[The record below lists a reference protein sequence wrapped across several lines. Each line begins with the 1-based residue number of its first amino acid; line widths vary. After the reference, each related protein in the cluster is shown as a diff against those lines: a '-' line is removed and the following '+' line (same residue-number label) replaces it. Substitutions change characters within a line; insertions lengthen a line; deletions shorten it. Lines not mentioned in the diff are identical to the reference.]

1 MISDAP
7 AVTIEV
13 EEEAILQPMAA
24 LVHVVEDD
32 DDLRRLLVQGLC
44 EEGFEVVG
52 SEGAETALRQHGE
65 RPADVFVIDI
75 GLEDAD
81 GRDLCQALRAQG
93 VGAPVLFLTALDA
106 TPDRISG
113 FRAGGDD
120 YVTKPF
126 AFSELVARLHAL
138 LRRADAD
145 ALGESGILQLDPT
158 RRTGGVRRCERRAEP
173 DRVPDPGRA
182 RGSPGRDAATPRDR
196 RRRLARGRDREREH
210 DRRLHR
216 APAAQA
222 ARAAI
227 GPGDRD
233 RARRR
238 LRASMRA
245 RHPRGI
251 RARLL
256 TTNAVVMLLA
266 LVVLIGG
273 SNAILRRSLDRDATN
288 LVRARAAAGLATL
301 RVSADR
307 LKVVESP
314 DDAAIDVQIWVFD
327 QHGAVEDPT
336 PSTPLLDRKAAELTN
351 APGTTIDVGDTRL
364 HAVPVVR
371 DGKRVGTL
379 VAGVGLRAYQPDG
392 AHGIDRLDRARG
404 ASVRSR
410 CARIPLDPATCA
422 RSGFA
427 NDGRSR
433 RLERAQPRQA
443 LRSR

>member
-158 RRTGGVRRCERRAEP
+158 RRT
-173 DRVPDPGRA
+173 
-182 RGSPGRDAATPRDR
+182 
-196 RRRLARGRDREREH
+196 
-210 DRRLHR
+210 
-216 APAAQA
+216 
-222 ARAAI
+222 
-227 GPGDRD
+227 
-233 RARRR
+233 
-238 LRASMRA
+238 
-245 RHPRGI
+245 
-251 RARLL
+251 
-256 TTNAVVMLLA
+256 
-266 LVVLIGG
+266 
-273 SNAILRRSLDRDATN
+273 
-288 LVRARAAAGLATL
+288 
-301 RVSADR
+301 
-307 LKVVESP
+307 
-314 DDAAIDVQIWVFD
+314 
-327 QHGAVEDPT
+327 
-336 PSTPLLDRKAAELTN
+336 
-351 APGTTIDVGDTRL
+351 
-364 HAVPVVR
+364 
-371 DGKRVGTL
+371 
-379 VAGVGLRAYQPDG
+379 VACG
-392 AHGIDRLDRARG
+392 G
-404 ASVRSR
+404 ASVALSQTEY
-410 CARIPLDPATCA
+410 RILGALA
-422 RSGFA
+422 
-427 NDGRSR
+427 GRPGETLR
-433 RLERAQPRQA
+433 RLEIVGAAWPAGAIVSENTIDAYIGRLRRKLRELPSAPEIVTARGVGYA
-443 LRSR
+443 LR

>member
-1 MISDAP
+1 
-7 AVTIEV
+7 
-13 EEEAILQPMAA
+13 MAA

-158 RRTGGVRRCERRAEP
+158 RRTVACGGRERRAEP
-173 DRVPDPGRA
+173 RPSTGSWVRSRVDRA
-182 RGSPGRDAATPRDR
+182 RRCAASRSSAPPGPRARSSARTRSTPTS
-196 RRRLARGRDREREH
+196 
-210 DRRLHR
+210 R
-216 APAAQA
+216 ACGASCANCL
-222 ARAAI
+222 

-245 RHPRGI
+245 RRPRGI

-266 LVVLIGG
+266 LVVLTGG

-288 LVRARAAAGLATL
+288 LVHARAAAGLATL
-301 RVSADR
+301 RR
-307 LKVVESP
+307 LGGSGSR
-314 DDAAIDVQIWVFD
+314 WSSR
-327 QHGAVEDPT
+327 PT
-336 PSTPLLDRKAAELTN
+336 TRPSTSRSGSSTSTGRSRTLRPRRRSSTAGRGARGRAADDRSTSA
-351 APGTTIDVGDTRL
+351 DTRL

-392 AHGIDRLDRARG
+392 AHRADRLDRARG
-404 ASVRSR
+404 ASVRVSSCSHPARSCDVRSSR
-410 CARIPLDPATCA
+410 C
-422 RSGFA
+422 
-427 NDGRSR
+427 R
-433 RLERAQPRQA
+433 R
-443 LRSR
+443 